1 MPEMPE
7 VQGLVDF
14 LRGRATGLTIKE
26 SETTWAD
33 ALRERN
39 GDADKPVDAAA
50 SKLKEK
56 LSKGAPK
63 AEKPDDAAKE
73 G

>member
-1 MPEMPE
+1 MTRDPAHPWTALVRRDHFTLLGLIE
-7 VQGLVDF
+7 VAV
-14 LRGRATGLTIKE
+14 RAL
-26 SETTWAD
+26 
-33 ALRERN
+33 
-39 GDADKPVDAAA
+39 ADKPVDAAA

-63 AEKPDDAAKE
+63 AEKPADDTKE